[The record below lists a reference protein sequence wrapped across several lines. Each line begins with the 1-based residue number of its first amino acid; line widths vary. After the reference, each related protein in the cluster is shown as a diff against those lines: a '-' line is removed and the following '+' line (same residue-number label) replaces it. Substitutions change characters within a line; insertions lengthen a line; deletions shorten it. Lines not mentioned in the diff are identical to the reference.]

1 MGTRLSCARGRW
13 VRNGDQDMKTYNVAF
28 TIAFEVPKCT
38 DPKGDDV
45 TANQFRQAILLRLAG
60 LDDKELLEAIGLGF
74 DNYEDTDKMYHRH
87 ADTQNYIKK
96 SSYY

>member
-1 MGTRLSCARGRW
+1 
-13 VRNGDQDMKTYNVAF
+13 MKTYNVAF

-45 TANQFRQAILLRLAG
+45 TAKQFRQALLLRLSE
-60 LDDKELLEAIGLGF
+60 LDDKELVEAVGLGF

-96 SSYY
+96 SSYD